1 MSAFSAGPT
10 ALTRKIGSPYLPGD
24 DDAEQADGLSDAFS
38 AIPGPPARSRTGGAT
53 AVSPGAGANPTSAF
67 SPDPSTTYSTPGSG
81 ASQPNLI
88 RDVYAP
94 ELQDVSQKLQDA
106 YAAPRPGLFRQIVGA
121 LLSKRNPTIG
131 GVVSGET
138 QRARTIEPFSL
149 PSESKAIRKVCP
161 QIGKMLNYNSPAHS
175 AKARITEGSGGVAQL
190 RKAKLSLARRTTG
203 TICCAGRSA
212 RPRSAR

>member
-131 GVVSGET
+131 GVVSDWLLHRTGS
-138 QRARTIEPFSL
+138 RRIARSL
-149 PSESKAIRKVCP
+149 LIAVCM
-161 QIGKMLNYNSPAHS
+161 ILALASLVPAMPPPYQQD
-175 AKARITEGSGGVAQL
+175 AP
-190 RKAKLSLARRTTG
+190 AKLLLRVAPHHATV
-203 TICCAGRSA
+203 
-212 RPRSAR
+212 PPKQ